1 MYKTLV
7 YFTDMQDNDYPYDEG
22 DIFPRQGLSV
32 SENRLK
38 ELSTTANRRRIQ
50 LIQLVEQEV
59 KEEKLYTKTE
69 INRMSISDLRRLA
82 DQNDIKNTEE
92 ITGTEL
98 KKLLI
103 AHFGL

>member
-7 YFTDMQDNDYPYDEG
+7 YFTDLQDNNYPYDEG

-50 LIQLVEQEV
+50 LIQLVKQEV
-59 KEEKLYTKTE
+59 KEEKVYTKTE
-69 INRMSISDLRRLA
+69 INRMSTSDLRKLA
-82 DQNDIKNTEE
+82 DENDIKNTEE
-92 ITGTEL
+92 ITGAEL

>member
-69 INRMSISDLRRLA
+69 INRMSISDLRKLA
-82 DQNDIKNTEE
+82 NDNDIKNTEE
-92 ITGTEL
+92 VTGAEL

>member
-22 DIFPRQGLSV
+22 DVFPRQGLSV
-32 SENRLK
+32 NENRLK
-38 ELSTTANRRRIQ
+38 ELSTTANRRGIQ

-59 KEEKLYTKTE
+59 KKEKLYTKTE
-69 INRMSISDLRRLA
+69 INRMAISELRKLVKENNIEKT
-82 DQNDIKNTEE
+82 DEMN
-92 ITGTEL
+92 GSEL
-98 KKLLI
+98 KKILI